1 MKETHY
7 KLKHRVTALFAAAV
21 MLCSMLPGAA
31 FAEEPTPQ
39 PTEETAQMEQQTE
52 PSETDN
58 GQTDESSPDP
68 GEDVTEAT
76 PETAEEQ
83 PAEEEISAAVVG
95 AELYTDLPDTPI
107 GSYIG
112 SEGLPVATG
121 ETKIG
126 ISEWPESQ
134 LEETSDSYLTA
145 AALDNDGLTMAAPL
159 LDGADYAIVPIMAQ
173 VEYPADGSSTDMIL
187 PDGVTLLDFY
197 GEPATDADALLHN
210 SYHETSAAVMGVY
223 VQAAADFNA
232 QLVYTGSDGSTQ
244 TKTLYVTIDREHTVA
259 SPFADAGIAAY
270 GERPI
275 PDVTSGKITKVA
287 KVNGTW
293 LIWFNGEPAYCC
305 THGAN
310 GQPAGCPTYTYV
322 NTSTV
327 NADQCIPGDHYGNQI
342 RIWGGLNQLSLNDA
356 DDLPAVF
363 SADEGEETSLLNF
376 CTSIY
381 DDVQMY
387 IIENFPESTAAE
399 IYLAS
404 ADELLNGVETYAS
417 ARGYYT
423 YIYNPGRAGYGYIGT
438 TESYDVTFA
447 WDNELNDVVMA
458 TSIAKVD
465 GAASSQSFEIVR
477 SKDANADFTEQ
488 QTLKFHNDREKAKVG
503 VYKVDRETGKYL
515 SGAVFNLYAA
525 DDIYSVD
532 GKLLFAAG
540 ELVATSPETGADGYT
555 YFDCDIPIR
564 GEYYG
569 SSIRKDAT
577 TNSGNYIV
585 KELRAPLGY
594 YVNEEPMKVT
604 FTYDGQAIMVLDN
617 TCANKPTEM
626 WVSKR
631 DLTNDEELPGATLA
645 IKDTDGN
652 TVTTWVST
660 DEPHRVTGLH
670 FGESYTL
677 TEIRAADGYALAD
690 NITFRLIQ
698 KSDRDGNPLEECEVY
713 YLTTKNIL
721 FWKWDDWKLLD
732 DATVIMQDDITKVQI
747 SKKDLTTNE
756 ELPGAELVIKDKDG
770 TEIDRWIS
778 TNGPHYVEKMPAGD
792 YTLTEITAPNGY
804 KVAESIDFTVLPT
817 GEIQTVVM
825 KDAREDTPTPTP
837 DNTPTP
843 DHTPQPTPNTTPA
856 PTPVPAAP
864 TATPTPLL
872 TIPKTGDN
880 SSLGLLL
887 AIAGISLA
895 GLAVLVHKSARRKDI
910 APRDDDDEDT
920 ED

>member
-1 MKETHY
+1 M
-7 KLKHRVTALFAAAV
+7 
-21 MLCSMLPGAA
+21 
-31 FAEEPTPQ
+31 
-39 PTEETAQMEQQTE
+39 
-52 PSETDN
+52 D
-58 GQTDESSPDP
+58 
-68 GEDVTEAT
+68 
-76 PETAEEQ
+76 
-83 PAEEEISAAVVG
+83 
-95 AELYTDLPDTPI
+95 
-107 GSYIG
+107 
-112 SEGLPVATG
+112 
-121 ETKIG
+121 
-126 ISEWPESQ
+126 
-134 LEETSDSYLTA
+134 
-145 AALDNDGLTMAAPL
+145 
-159 LDGADYAIVPIMAQ
+159 
-173 VEYPADGSSTDMIL
+173 
-187 PDGVTLLDFY
+187 LDFCI
-197 GEPATDADALLHN
+197 
-210 SYHETSAAVMGVY
+210 
-223 VQAAADFNA
+223 F
-232 QLVYTGSDGSTQ
+232 LV
-244 TKTLYVTIDREHTVA
+244 
-259 SPFADAGIAAY
+259 
-270 GERPI
+270 
-275 PDVTSGKITKVA
+275 
-287 KVNGTW
+287 
-293 LIWFNGEPAYCC
+293 
-305 THGAN
+305 
-310 GQPAGCPTYTYV
+310 GQ
-322 NTSTV
+322 
-327 NADQCIPGDHYGNQI
+327 QFIH
-342 RIWGGLNQLSLNDA
+342 
-356 DDLPAVF
+356 
-363 SADEGEETSLLNF
+363 
-376 CTSIY
+376 
-381 DDVQMY
+381 
-387 IIENFPESTAAE
+387 
-399 IYLAS
+399 
-404 ADELLNGVETYAS
+404 
-417 ARGYYT
+417 
-423 YIYNPGRAGYGYIGT
+423 
-438 TESYDVTFA
+438 
-447 WDNELNDVVMA
+447 
-458 TSIAKVD
+458 
-465 GAASSQSFEIVR
+465 
-477 SKDANADFTEQ
+477 
-488 QTLKFHNDREKAKVG
+488 
-503 VYKVDRETGKYL
+503 
-515 SGAVFNLYAA
+515 
-525 DDIYSVD
+525 
-532 GKLLFAAG
+532 
-540 ELVATSPETGADGYT
+540 
-555 YFDCDIPIR
+555 FDCDIPIR

-594 YVNEEPMKVT
+594 YVNEEPMEVT
-604 FTYDGQAIMVLDN
+604 FAYDGQAIMVLDS

-677 TEIRAADGYALAD
+677 TEIRAADGYALAND
-690 NITFRLIQ
+690 ITFRLIQ
-698 KSDRDGNPLEECEVY
+698 KSDEDGNHLEECEVY

-817 GEIQTVVM
+817 GEMQTVVM

>member
-1 MKETHY
+1 MKQ
-7 KLKHRVTALFAAAV
+7 RVTALFAAAV

-39 PTEETAQMEQQTE
+39 PTEETVQMEQQTE

-423 YIYNPGRAGYGYIGT
+423 YIYNPGRAGWQTVALIGPEIGEEEPEPEPVVQEYYASWEAPAQTASGSFDFSYGVRTDKIQ
-438 TESYDVTFA
+438 A
-447 WDNELNDVVMA
+447 A
-458 TSIAKVD
+458 TLEKVD
-465 GAASSQSFEIVR
+465 GATIEIESM
-477 SKDANADFTEQ
+477 SKSGSIEGGSWSISPA
-488 QTLKFHNDREKAKVG
+488 
-503 VYKVDRETGKYL
+503 GK
-515 SGAVFNLYAA
+515 
-525 DDIYSVD
+525 
-532 GKLLFAAG
+532 
-540 ELVATSPETGADGYT
+540 
-555 YFDCDIPIR
+555 
-564 GEYYG
+564 
-569 SSIRKDAT
+569 
-577 TNSGNYIV
+577 
-585 KELRAPLGY
+585 
-594 YVNEEPMKVT
+594 
-604 FTYDGQAIMVLDN
+604 Q
-617 TCANKPTEM
+617 
-626 WVSKR
+626 
-631 DLTNDEELPGATLA
+631 
-645 IKDTDGN
+645 
-652 TVTTWVST
+652 TVTTSGHTADDNYQKNGGSAAASWSLHYAVTKTSGT
-660 DEPHRVTGLH
+660 RNGRVGPYTSQEAADEAANSARDAAIAELQAEAQNAVNAAVNSAKTQLGSLQFRYEEIAVPYG
-670 FGESYTL
+670 FEKYWGSNGSYQTL
-677 TEIRAADGYALAD
+677 TVPANSSNKYLMRNAEWSLQVNIRKTDSE
-690 NITFRLIQ
+690 T
-698 KSDRDGNPLEECEVY
+698 GNP
-713 YLTTKNIL
+713 I
-721 FWKWDDWKLLD
+721 
-732 DATVIMQDDITKVQI
+732 
-747 SKKDLTTNE
+747 
-756 ELPGAELVIKDKDG
+756 
-770 TEIDRWIS
+770 
-778 TNGPHYVEKMPAGD
+778 
-792 YTLTEITAPNGY
+792 
-804 KVAESIDFTVLPT
+804 
-817 GEIQTVVM
+817 
-825 KDAREDTPTPTP
+825 
-837 DNTPTP
+837 
-843 DHTPQPTPNTTPA
+843 
-856 PTPVPAAP
+856 AA
-864 TATPTPLL
+864 
-872 TIPKTGDN
+872 
-880 SSLGLLL
+880 
-887 AIAGISLA
+887 
-895 GLAVLVHKSARRKDI
+895 
-910 APRDDDDEDT
+910 
-920 ED
+920 